1 MAFNYKFE
9 KIMQL
14 REREKEESE
23 TVFKEAQTLFE
34 TEANKLY
41 ELLKKKEDLIAVQ
54 EQKMKSG
61 FSVLDIQHYQQ
72 FISNLEKLI
81 DQQQRV
87 VMTTRG
93 RMQWC
98 EQQLKEKNI
107 EVKKYSKIR
116 ANDLV
121 HYRRWMALEEA
132 KQMDELSS
140 IQFMNRKIR

>member
-1 MAFNYKFE
+1 
-9 KIMQL
+9 MQL

-23 TVFKEAQTLFE
+23 NVFREAQSQFE

-87 VMTTRG
+87 VVTARG

-107 EVKKYSKIR
+107 EVKKYSKIQ
-116 ANDLV
+116 ANELT
-121 HYRRWMALEEA
+121 HYRKWAASEEA

>member
-1 MAFNYKFE
+1 MAFDYKFE

-14 REREKEESE
+14 REQEKEESE
-23 TVFKEAQTLFE
+23 TVFRESQQAFE
-34 TEANKLY
+34 KEANKLY
-41 ELLKKKEDLIAVQ
+41 ELLKKKEDLLFAQ
-54 EQKMKSG
+54 EQKMKTG

-72 FISNLEKLI
+72 FVSNLEKLI
-81 DQQQRV
+81 EKQQQLV
-87 VMTTRG
+87 ITSRG

-116 ANDLV
+116 ANDLTRY
-121 HYRRWMALEEA
+121 HKQMAAEEA

>member
-1 MAFNYKFE
+1 MGYHYKFD
-9 KIMQL
+9 KILQL

-23 TVFKEAQTLFE
+23 NIYREAVEQFE
-34 TEANKLY
+34 IEAEKLY
-41 ELLKKKEDLIAVQ
+41 GLLKKKEELIDVQ
-54 EQKMKSG
+54 EQKMKTG

-81 DQQQRV
+81 EQQQQV
-87 VMTTRG
+87 VMTARG

-107 EVKKYSKIR
+107 EVKKYGKIR
-116 ANDLV
+116 TKDLAV
-121 HYRRWMALEEA
+121 YHKWLNIEEA

>member
-1 MAFNYKFE
+1 MVFDYKFE

-23 TVFKEAQTLFE
+23 NVFREAQNQFE
-34 TEANKLY
+34 AEANKLY
-41 ELLKKKEDLIAVQ
+41 GLLKKKEDLMAVQ

-81 DQQQRV
+81 DEQQRLV
-87 VMTTRG
+87 VTTRG

-121 HYRRWMALEEA
+121 HYRKWAASEEA
-132 KQMDELSS
+132 KQMDELSM

>member
-1 MAFNYKFE
+1 MSFNYKFE

-23 TVFKEAQTLFE
+23 NVFREAQSQFE

-87 VMTTRG
+87 VVTARG

-116 ANDLV
+116 ANELT
-121 HYRRWMALEEA
+121 HYRKWAASEEA

>member
-1 MAFNYKFE
+1 MSFNYKFE

-23 TVFKEAQTLFE
+23 NVFREAQSQFE

-87 VMTTRG
+87 VVTARG

-107 EVKKYSKIR
+107 EVKKYSKIQ
-116 ANDLV
+116 ANELT
-121 HYRRWMALEEA
+121 HYRKWAASEEA

>member
-1 MAFNYKFE
+1 MGYQYKFE
-9 KIMQL
+9 KILQL

-23 TVFKEAQTLFE
+23 NVYREAVDQFESEAQ
-34 TEANKLY
+34 KLY
-41 ELLKKKEDLIAVQ
+41 DLLKKKEQLIEVQ
-54 EQKMKSG
+54 EEKMKTG

-72 FISNLEKLI
+72 FIGNLEKLI
-81 DQQQRV
+81 DRQQQV
-87 VMTTRG
+87 VITARG

-107 EVKKYSKIR
+107 EVKKYGKIR
-116 ANDLV
+116 AKELALY
-121 HYRRWMALEEA
+121 HKWMGMEEA

>member
-1 MAFNYKFE
+1 MAFEYKFE

-23 TVFKEAQTLFE
+23 TVFREAQNQFE
-34 TEANKLY
+34 VEANKLY
-41 ELLKKKEDLIAVQ
+41 GLLKKKEDLIIIQ
-54 EQKMKSG
+54 EQKMKTG

-72 FISNLEKLI
+72 FISNLEKVI
-81 DQQQRV
+81 EQQQRLV
-87 VMTTRG
+87 VTARG

-116 ANDLV
+116 ANDLTD
-121 HYRRWMALEEA
+121 YRKWTALEEA

>member
-1 MAFNYKFE
+1 MAFDYKFE

-23 TVFKEAQTLFE
+23 NVFREAQNQFE
-34 TEANKLY
+34 AEANKLY
-41 ELLKKKEDLIAVQ
+41 GLLKKKEDLMAVQ

-81 DQQQRV
+81 DEQQRLV
-87 VMTTRG
+87 VTTRG

-121 HYRRWMALEEA
+121 HYRKWTDLEEA
-132 KQMDELSS
+132 KQMDELSM